1 MHPLHRHRRHC
12 IALAGAAAALWLS
25 PALAQ
30 GKTTARKILVLGDS
44 LSAEYG
50 LARGTGW
57 VTLLEQRLAKQHP
70 HASVVNASISGE
82 TTAGGRSRLPALL
95 KQHQPQIVVIE
106 LGGNDA
112 LRGLP
117 LKNTEENLRLMLQ
130 VSKESGAKG
139 LLVGMQMPP
148 NYGASYGRDFA
159 QIYTRVAQDTRT
171 PAGAVLSER
180 CGRHSQRRRAV
191 PGRPH
196 PPPCRSPAAD
206 AGQRRAHPPRP
217 AGLNPAPSARTMT
230 KAGGDVTS
238 PPGLCPS
245 PPRACWLRSTTHP
258 TPHHGSF
265 RVWWG
270 SARSVCSRLCPVT
283 RRCRRIARMGG
294 IRVRMLALGLLAQ
307 FFFFFLLFGQ
317 LALSFLVS
325 VVGCSQCVLSLSM
338 EVVWVDIAPSCPAA
352 GCSPS

>member
-30 GKTTARKILVLGDS
+30 GKTTARKILILGDS

-57 VTLLEQRLAKQHP
+57 VTLLEQRLAQQHP
-70 HASVVNASISGE
+70 NASVVNASISGE

-117 LKNTEENLRLMLQ
+117 LQQTEENLRLMLQ

-171 PAGAVLSER
+171 PL
-180 CGRHSQRRRAV
+180 V
-191 PGRPH
+191 PFLLKGVADIPN
-196 PPPCRSPAAD
+196 AAALFQAD
-206 AGQRRAHPPRP
+206 RIH
-217 AGLNPAPSARTMT
+217 
-230 KAGGDVTS
+230 
-238 PPGLCPS
+238 
-245 PPRACWLRSTTHP
+245 PRAKAQPLMLDNVWPTLR
-258 TPHHGSF
+258 
-265 RVWWG
+265 
-270 SARSVCSRLCPVT
+270 
-283 RRCRRIARMGG
+283 
-294 IRVRMLALGLLAQ
+294 GLL
-307 FFFFFLLFGQ
+307 G
-317 LALSFLVS
+317 
-325 VVGCSQCVLSLSM
+325 
-338 EVVWVDIAPSCPAA
+338 
-352 GCSPS
+352 